1 MGDATERLLQQL
13 GGGMGG
19 PPKTPVG
26 GQAAGRRD
34 ANHPD
39 EADQW
44 SILLVEMVYLLNS
57 CYRDAQYWE
66 GIKAEKD
73 TFRQFAKVLQQL
85 AQFPGQDGKI
95 RIAHRGS
102 GPGMALEKPDY
113 EVACGDLR
121 IDRNAIGQLIKRKGI
136 RFKHLEGRFAR
147 AVETFASESIDTLL
161 LVVPEDSAD
170 EMDALRA
177 ALRILSC
184 FRQAADKGGTIS
196 YSRNGRQIAIR
207 PVQDEEGRPDLNL
220 TISAALN
227 DLSPEAMEDIVRK
240 VAAML
245 KRPEAARLRQRVPN
259 IFQAIFAVRSLS
271 SKLRKPPL
279 QVNGTRRQAADPAA
293 GAPSGGRGGGGA
305 GEGRGDGGGGT
316 AGGTAPKAAGDDPP
330 DERNGGAGV
339 SSTQAAIMGD
349 AGVKA
354 ALAHLVKDA
363 CKDTPEAVPGVMR
376 SLFGQDYDEL
386 EMDGLGERLGSLSR
400 LLGLLEQNP
409 AGEQL
414 AEAVLQRVKTGLDQ
428 LPDTVLNDLAVE
440 NGVARYWDGTRDQ
453 ALCQVDE
460 RLASAID
467 QAKDNAAAGI
477 SRVRPVSGEEP
488 VYMARDAEALA
499 SYFNAPGEEV
509 KHILSHFR
517 GCFDGNGNFQRP
529 AFEKKVPE
537 FARFPRNVIKVLWGF
552 LKEMPARGDR
562 VAFLNSMQLLV
573 REIDQP
579 IQAIRILLSDFTGER
594 SQVLFPDR
602 NAMML
607 ANQFLRTYNK
617 EINVDIEL
625 TPEEVLLVK
634 VGLDV
639 KVAGYS
645 AWKVKGEQN
654 RFLEKILAVRKRLM
668 ESLDPG
674 FAIAAPMPV
683 RFLLALEREVHMF
696 LALAGGAASAS
707 ILHSALTVYGN
718 PDSQV
723 FSAEESRPNLSSLLQ
738 HLAVLIRGIGRVGD
752 ENDLLLLDQLN
763 QRERVFAKMSSD
775 PRHGGLVR
783 RVFGWI
789 EPSKKEIGLHLRK
802 RPSAAQNARQGVS
815 AEAAAGPSGR
825 ITPP

>member
-1 MGDATERLLQQL
+1 MEDSTEKLLQQL
-13 GGGMGG
+13 SGGMGG
-19 PPKTPVG
+19 PSRTPADAQMPG
-26 GQAAGRRD
+26 GQDPGRPAD
-34 ANHPD
+34 ADP
-39 EADQW
+39 W

-57 CYRDAQYWE
+57 CYRDALYWE

-85 AQFPGQDGKI
+85 SQFPGQDGKI

-102 GPGMALEKPDY
+102 GPGKTLDKPDY

-121 IDRNAIGQLIKRKGI
+121 IDRNTIGQLIKRKGI
-136 RFKHLEGRFAR
+136 RFKHLEGRFSR
-147 AVETFASESIDTLL
+147 AFETFASESIDTLTL
-161 LVVPEDSAD
+161 LIPGDTAD
-170 EMDALRA
+170 EVDALRA

-184 FRQAADKGGTIS
+184 FHQAADKNGTIS
-196 YSRNGRQIAIR
+196 YSRNGRQITIR

-220 TISAALN
+220 TVSAALN
-227 DLSPEAMEDIVRK
+227 DLTPEAMEEIVRK
-240 VAAML
+240 VAAMM

-271 SKLRKPPL
+271 SKLHKPPL
-279 QVNGTRRQAADPAA
+279 EVNGTRRQAADPAT
-293 GAPSGGRGGGGA
+293 GTHGGGRGNGGA
-305 GEGRGDGGGGT
+305 GEASAGAGSGVSGEQGPAGAGT
-316 AGGTAPKAAGDDPP
+316 GPP
-330 DERNGGAGV
+330 SEGEGGAGED
-339 SSTQAAIMGD
+339 SPQATIMGD
-349 AGVKA
+349 AGVKT
-354 ALAHLVKDA
+354 ALAHMVKDVF
-363 CKDTPEAVPGVMR
+363 KDTPEAVPGVMR

-386 EMDGLGERLGSLSR
+386 EMVSLSERLGTLSH
-400 LLGLLEQNP
+400 LLGVLERNP

-414 AEAVLQRVKTGLDQ
+414 AGAVLQRVQAGIDQ

-460 RLASAID
+460 RLATAID
-467 QAKDNAAAGI
+467 QAKDHAAAGT
-477 SRVRPVSGEEP
+477 RARPVAGGEP
-488 VYMARDAEALA
+488 VYMARDVEALA

-509 KHILSHFR
+509 KHILHHFR

-537 FARFPRNVIKVLWGF
+537 FSQFPRNVIKVLWGF

-579 IQAIRILLSDFTGER
+579 IQAIRILLSDFAGER
-594 SQVLFPDR
+594 TQVLFPDR

-639 KVAGYS
+639 KVAGYA

-668 ESLDPG
+668 ESLDPS
-674 FAIAAPMPV
+674 FAVVAPMPV

-696 LALAGGAASAS
+696 LALAGGAASAA

-723 FSAEESRPNLSSLLQ
+723 FSAEEARPNLSSLLQ
-738 HLAVLIRGIGRVGD
+738 HLTVLIRGIGRVGD

-775 PRHGGLVR
+775 ARHGGLVR

-789 EPSKKEIGLHLRK
+789 EPSRKEIGLRLKGRA
-802 RPSAAQNARQGVS
+802 SATRSSDQKVS
-815 AEAAAGPSGR
+815 AESAGSTGR
-825 ITPP
+825 LTPP